1 MSRYA
6 YFYFM
11 RDDAERVR
19 DTAPHHAAHWRDL
32 ALNDYAGGPFQDR
45 SGGLITFSDESEAHA
60 ENAVATD
67 PFVTAGLLERYWIKR
82 WRTEGNG

>member
-11 RDDAERVR
+11 RDDARRVR
-19 DTAPHHAAHWRDL
+19 AAAPQHAAHWRDL
-32 ALNDYAGGPFQDR
+32 GLNDYAGGPFHDR
-45 SGGLITFSDESEAHA
+45 SGGLITFRVESKAQA
-60 ENAVATD
+60 EDAVATD

-82 WRTEGNG
+82 WRTEGDE